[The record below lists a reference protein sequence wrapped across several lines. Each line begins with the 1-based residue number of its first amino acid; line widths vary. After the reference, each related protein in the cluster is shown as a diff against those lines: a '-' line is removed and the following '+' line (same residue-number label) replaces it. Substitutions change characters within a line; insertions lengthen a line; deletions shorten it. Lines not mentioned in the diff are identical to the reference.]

1 MFNNSTSDIAHRLMD
16 NASHSTDAALDA
28 TQRVAN
34 DALEGA
40 SRSLQKASHQI
51 RSTAHHAS
59 DRTVAYI
66 RHEPLRSIF
75 IAAAAGAALM
85 ALAQVIGSPRH
96 PR

>member
-1 MFNNSTSDIAHRLMD
+1 MFNNQTSDIAHNLMD
-16 NASHSTDAALDA
+16 HASQSADAAVNA
-28 TQRVAN
+28 TQRLAN

-40 SRSLQKASHQI
+40 SHSLQTASRQI
-51 RSTAHHAS
+51 RASAHHAS
-59 DRTVAYI
+59 DRTVAYV
-66 RHEPLRSIF
+66 RHEPVKAIL